1 MLCPP
6 VRTVPDKTSTTST
19 SPPAKAPPVSHTSYR
34 NLSTRTTSQANPK
47 TTPTA
52 PTTTRPHLTAPPTPP
67 STTPSTSTEDPIILT
82 TNVPILP
89 KARPGHPPIN
99 TTWVGPPQSHH
110 PPHTATPTRIPLQ
123 VTIPRPHRNGQLLP
137 FNFPLTS
144 NTTSIPRHTP
154 PDNPPHQAQHRPL
167 TSNQPLPQIPL
178 QCSRRYPPFQTPH
191 SQSSKLPR
199 FSRLSCGLLVRPPL
213 QPRPNSIHDQA
224 ACSFTSHHSHTS
236 CDDQKRTQLFSGFC
250 FLVSTFSYYGLQS
263 TIQFDQDLVSPCNF
277 FLDRSCFSTS
287 DLYHLQR
294 TASTLAFQWRGPPIT
309 MNSLRFYFSSMKT
322 RKSHHHRR
330 TIHLTRYR
338 LNQLQILQPRNPHHQ
353 PPATSRQTNRFGP
366 KYTPSNH
373 HMPSWA
379 SSLTSMSTDSFSTN
393 TWTVSTHLLT
403 PLSDIN
409 L

>member
-1 MLCPP
+1 MPSDDL
-6 VRTVPDKTSTTST
+6 
-19 SPPAKAPPVSHTSYR
+19 
-34 NLSTRTTSQANPK
+34 RTTLPPHSA
-47 TTPTA
+47 TTTISSDP
-52 PTTTRPHLTAPPTPP
+52 PTT
-67 STTPSTSTEDPIILT
+67 
-82 TNVPILP
+82 
-89 KARPGHPPIN
+89 
-99 TTWVGPPQSHH
+99 HH
-110 PPHTATPTRIPLQ
+110 RYYL
-123 VTIPRPHRNGQLLP
+123 
-137 FNFPLTS
+137 
-144 NTTSIPRHTP
+144 
-154 PDNPPHQAQHRPL
+154 PDNPMPVTHQPELLLLHWMISTITSLVEDLQHHPIV
-167 TSNQPLPQIPL
+167 QDPIPPM
-178 QCSRRYPPFQTPH
+178 STFT
-191 SQSSKLPR
+191 
-199 FSRLSCGLLVRPPL
+199 RLSCGLLVRPPL

-236 CDDQKRTQLFSGFC
+236 CDDQKRTQLFSGFLLPR
-250 FLVSTFSYYGLQS
+250 FNFSYYGLQS

-277 FLDRSCFSTS
+277 LLDRSCFSTS
-287 DLYHLQR
+287 DLYHFQR

-309 MNSLRFYFSSMKT
+309 MSSLRFYFSSMKT
-322 RKSHHHRR
+322 RKSHLHRH

-379 SSLTSMSTDSFSTN
+379 SSLTSTSTDSFSTN